1 MTINTLKLA
10 VCAAALTVG
19 FGLTATT
26 QANAQAAVMKECST
40 DYSAAK
46 AAGTL
51 GDKTW
56 PGFLAD
62 CRLRKANA
70 TPVAAPAPAAPA
82 PAPAPVVVAPAP
94 KPPVAA
100 APAPVAP
107 PVAKV
112 TPAPA
117 PTPSAKATGAGQFA
131 TPLEAKGRCPADT
144 VVWVNTKSKI
154 YHYEGS
160 ADYGKTKRG
169 AFMCQADANAAGDR
183 AAKDEKPKL

>member
-1 MTINTLKLA
+1 MIMNTLKLA

-26 QANAQAAVMKECST
+26 QANAQAAVMKECSI

-70 TPVAAPAPAAPA
+70 TPVAAPAPQP
-82 PAPAPVVVAPAP
+82 PVV
-94 KPPVAA
+94 A

-112 TPAPA
+112 TPVPA
-117 PTPSAKATGAGQFA
+117 PNPSVRATGAGQFA
-131 TPLEAKGRCPADT
+131 TPVEAKGRCPADT